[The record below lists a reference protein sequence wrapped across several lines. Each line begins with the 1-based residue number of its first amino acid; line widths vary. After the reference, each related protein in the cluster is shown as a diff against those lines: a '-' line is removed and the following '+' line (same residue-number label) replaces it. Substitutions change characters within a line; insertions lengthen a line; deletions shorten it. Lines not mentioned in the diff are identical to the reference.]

1 MSHVM
6 RIARI
11 ERFDVA
17 LPLVEPFIISGGA
30 VSERRSLI
38 VALHDD
44 EGHVG
49 YGESPPFELPFYS
62 AETLASAIDLTRR
75 VLAPRVAGR
84 AFESPE
90 AVDEAVRSEI
100 RGNPFARAGVET
112 AAWDLAAHRAGVGM
126 AQLVAGRL
134 GVAAATSVP
143 CGVALGIPGDRQ
155 PETLTR
161 RVYDALQLG
170 YRRVKIKIAPGWDE
184 IAVRAARSGMAGT
197 ELPLTVDANGAYRWP
212 DHERALRAL
221 GRPGGGR
228 DQADHGNGRAD
239 GRSRSLGGPVA
250 GRGTFPFRGP
260 LATLEP
266 LAASPSSR
274 QQRHDSAREPA
285 AHLLGNDTL
294 QGSPGASQGRRADP
308 GSASARRAAVQAGP
322 RGDARAQARDRAGRV
337 HGNDLEVGVDV
348 RGRRTQAR
356 LPPSHGAERQRHVRI
371 DGIRGEGA
379 GAHRRAPQADP
390 RGDPRRRDRERRAL
404 VLAAVSRP
412 RCRGRVRRDRSPQT
426 HAAGATRLASAFC
439 PCAAFAAGA
448 TFRRPQAV

>member
-11 ERFDVA
+11 ELFDLA

-84 AFESPE
+84 TFESPE
-90 AVDEAVRSEI
+90 AVDEALRTEI

-134 GVAAATSVP
+134 GVAPAASVP

-170 YRRVKIKIAPGWDE
+170 YRRVKIKVAPGWDE
-184 IAVRAARSGMAGT
+184 VAVRAARSGMAGT

-221 GRPGGGR
+221 DDAGLLFIEQPLAPDELVGHVRLGRELRTPVCLDETLESAALARQVKELEGPRVWNLKVHRVGGLAEVSRMYRIAVEYGAQLWAGTMPATGIGS
-228 DQADHGNGRAD
+228 QADLA
-239 GRSRSLGGPVA
+239 VA
-250 GRGTFPFRGP
+250 CLPRCVYPSD
-260 LATLEP
+260 LEP
-266 LAASPSSR
+266 STR
-274 QQRHDSAREPA
+274 WF
-285 AHLLGNDTL
+285 
-294 QGSPGASQGRRADP
+294 GR
-308 GSASARRAAVQAGP
+308 
-322 RGDARAQARDRAGRV
+322 
-337 HGNDLEVGVDV
+337 GVDV
-348 RGRRTQAR
+348 IKLTMGKDGRMAVPGVSVAR
-356 LPPSHGAERQRHVRI
+356 LL
-371 DGIRGEGA
+371 DA
-379 GAHRRAPQADP
+379 GRFRS
-390 RGDPRRRDRERRAL
+390 
-404 VLAAVSRP
+404 AA
-412 RCRGRVRRDRSPQT
+412 
-426 HAAGATRLASAFC
+426 RLL
-439 PCAAFAAGA
+439 P
-448 TFRRPQAV
+448 